1 MVSVLN
7 PYLLLGIPPQASR
20 DEIEAAYAN
29 LVQRFTVEDDHKKQ
43 NQAHIQQIQAAYA
56 LLTQTDGSPG
66 QSIALPEIGLSL
78 NTTLSKNS
86 VISLPE
92 PQIVYVLVNVSTE
105 INRDVYEPSSKPINL
120 TLVIDQSYSMLGTG
134 IEQAKLFGT
143 KLVDELTETDIFSL
157 ISINEEA
164 TLLTSPAAN
173 IVKGEMK
180 DRISRITAFGATEL
194 SYGLSLAVQQNSI
207 FHHKHFNNI
216 VVLVTDG
223 NTFQDHNICI
233 ELGKRAFENN
243 ITLVLATAGTEAND
257 TFLVK
262 LNPYRKDMILSLDN
276 FEVSYDRI
284 QRFIREPS
292 PFIRN
297 LMMWVALD
305 SGYELEGVFQIE
317 PTVREIDF
325 QSEHIHIGTS
335 KSGLIKILFQIHVPP
350 ALAIGTH
357 KAARIYVSGEI
368 NIGEV
373 VAADGL
379 AEIELA
385 AKQEKDIAEPP
396 SIIIDA
402 LSKLTLYR
410 LQQKA
415 EDALQPS
422 TGDLETN
429 TFRDSAESYLGLLEH
444 FRQIGETELA
454 ESLKPPSPQESAIRF
469 QTRQLIVSHDDE

>member
-7 PYLLLGIPPQASR
+7 PYLLLGISPQASR
-20 DEIEAAYAN
+20 DEIEEAYAN
-29 LVQRFTVEDDHKKQ
+29 LAQRFTVEDDHKKQ

-56 LLTQTDGSPG
+56 LLTQTDGGPG

-92 PQIVYVLVNVSTE
+92 PQIVYVLVNVLTE
-105 INRDVYEPSSKPINL
+105 INREAYEPSSKPINL

-164 TLLTSPAAN
+164 TLLTSPTAN

-194 SYGLSLAVQQNSI
+194 SSGLSLALQQNRL
-207 FHHKHFNNI
+207 FQHKNFNNI

-223 NTFQDHNICI
+223 NTFEDHDSCI
-233 ELGKRAFENN
+233 ELGKQAFENTV
-243 ITLVLATAGTEAND
+243 TLVIVTAGTEANY
-257 TFLVK
+257 TFLKK
-262 LNPYRKDMILSLDN
+262 LNPYRQDMVLSLDN
-276 FEVSYDRI
+276 FEAVWDKM

-305 SGYELEGVFQIE
+305 KGYELESVFQLE
-317 PTVREIDF
+317 PIGRDIDF
-325 QSEHIHIGTS
+325 QSEHIHIGAS
-335 KSGLIKILFQIHVPP
+335 NSGLIRILLQLRIPP
-350 ALAIGTH
+350 ALTIGTH
-357 KAARIYVSGEI
+357 KAVRIYVSGEI
-368 NIGEV
+368 DIGEV
-373 VAADGL
+373 VAAEGL

-396 SIIIDA
+396 SIILDA

-415 EDALQPS
+415 QDALQPS
-422 TGDLETN
+422 TGNLEAN

-454 ESLKPPSPQESAIRF
+454 ESLKPASPPKSVVYY
-469 QTRQLIVSHDDE
+469 QTRLLVASSDDE